1 MDRGESQVSG
11 ERIGEYGAGDKI
23 DAGGFWSISEV
34 RAEYRVAKNNDFT
47 DLRVWQAS
55 MDLAEHVYL
64 VTDKFPASDRGGLVG
79 QMRRCA
85 VSVPSN
91 IAEGQAR
98 GGAKEFGRFLG
109 IARGSLAELRTQT
122 LLAARLRYIPEPESN
137 ELVSLNLH
145 VARQLTALRNSLN
158 V

>member
-1 MDRGESQVSG
+1 MSE
-11 ERIGEYGAGDKI
+11 EKFNEYAVDDFVED
-23 DAGGFWSISEV
+23 DAVWSISEV
-34 RAEYRVAKNNDFT
+34 RAEYSVAKNNDFT

-55 MDLAEHVYL
+55 MDLAERVYL
-64 VTDKFPASDRGGLVG
+64 VTGRFPNSDRGGLVG

-122 LLAARLRYIPEPESN
+122 LLAARLRYIPDPESN
-137 ELVSLNLH
+137 ELVSCNIH

-158 V
+158 VPNL